1 MKLIYYSF
9 IIIFFIVGIALSQPK
24 LFVDK
29 DEIDLGTVYNG
40 EKKNGK
46 IIIKNIGKDT
56 LHIFYVG
63 SSCGCTTVKNPK
75 EFLPP
80 GQSDYIEYEFSPFG
94 TPGIVEKYIN
104 IQTNDTT
111 AKTLGVKLI
120 ADVKELLQSISGPNT
135 LYIIENAV
143 IKKSITKRMVMK
155 NISGSPIII
164 RGDSVSSA
172 SITVQMDKKNLQP
185 NDTLNVDITVLPEKL
200 GLSNETFYIM
210 TDRRI
215 IQAWRSKLLFLGLKG
230 IEGWSQID
238 P

>member
-9 IIIFFIVGIALSQPK
+9 IMIFFIAGIALSQPK
-24 LFVDK
+24 LFIDK
-29 DEIDLGTVYNG
+29 YEIDLGPIYNG

-94 TPGIVEKYIN
+94 TPGKIEKYVIIN
-104 IQTNDTT
+104 TNDPT
-111 AKTLGVKLI
+111 AKTFGVKLI
-120 ADVKELLQSISGPNT
+120 ADVKEVLQSIAGLNT

-143 IKKSITKRMVMK
+143 IKKPITKRMVMK
-155 NISGSPIII
+155 NISGLPIII

-172 SITVQMDKKNLQP
+172 SITVKMDKKNLQP
-185 NDTLNVDITVLPEKL
+185 NDTLNVDVTVVPEKL
-200 GLSNETFYIM
+200 GLSNETLYIM
-210 TDRRI
+210 TDYKYHHGVEVKI
-215 IQAWRSKLLFLGLKG
+215 TILGTQ
-230 IEGWSQID
+230 EN
-238 P
+238 